1 MRGLAGNT
9 VGHGKVRKKL
19 NFYLFGLFERG
30 NGVVKRK
37 TPEIIAEGAGK
48 LRTLKFATKKRQKA
62 VKTQRF
68 NAIKRQLDQKPRK
81 SNFSKQFPPAAAEGS
96 ALWTPGRGAAPAPR
110 ACAASGRA
118 LPLHPAPARRAAG
131 LCPAPAGAFAPDPEM
146 LTHLC
151 FACGRDGGLGAA
163 TSLPLND
170 QSARTAADWSGRCFD
185 GCFPIYCSDARKV
198 AGIMTPATFLSFRSV
213 SWRSPNCAAGRAG
226 LYNGGL
232 FGIRADML
240 CIHCLAVKRAAGVV
254 LTASTAFFVLV

>member
-48 LRTLKFATKKRQKA
+48 PRTLKFATKKRQKA

-118 LPLHPAPARRAAG
+118 LPCTRDFFVKKSSKNFIP
-131 LCPAPAGAFAPDPEM
+131 PAGGEE
-146 LTHLC
+146 
-151 FACGRDGGLGAA
+151 
-163 TSLPLND
+163 
-170 QSARTAADWSGRCFD
+170 
-185 GCFPIYCSDARKV
+185 
-198 AGIMTPATFLSFRSV
+198 
-213 SWRSPNCAAGRAG
+213 RA
-226 LYNGGL
+226 
-232 FGIRADML
+232 
-240 CIHCLAVKRAAGVV
+240 K
-254 LTASTAFFVLV
+254 

>member
-118 LPLHPAPARRAAG
+118 LPCTRWGFRPRP
-131 LCPAPAGAFAPDPEM
+131 
-146 LTHLC
+146 
-151 FACGRDGGLGAA
+151 RDADA
-163 TSLPLND
+163 SLL
-170 QSARTAADWSGRCFD
+170 RLR
-185 GCFPIYCSDARKV
+185 
-198 AGIMTPATFLSFRSV
+198 
-213 SWRSPNCAAGRAG
+213 AGRGTG
-226 LYNGGL
+226 LPHPYRSMTSPPERRRTGREGVSM
-232 FGIRADML
+232 GASPYTAQT
-240 CIHCLAVKRAAGVV
+240 HEKSLA
-254 LTASTAFFVLV
+254 L